1 MGLQFYQY
9 KFTDFR
15 KKPERQR
22 VSLCYPHFVVG
33 DIEMQSKYKLLVHY
47 STKIQKLNKIM
58 IFLSSHHNAT

>member
-22 VSLCYPHFVVG
+22 VGLCYPHFADV
-33 DIEMQSKYKLLVHY
+33 DIDV
-47 STKIQKLNKIM
+47 
-58 IFLSSHHNAT
+58 